1 MSFPRYALMYYDT
14 SNINNTWSLL
24 NRYFI
29 LEENENDIVRG
40 TFLSDLWFNYKIQ
53 EDSDI
58 YFMILFIENKEKYK
72 SIIDLLKTN
81 QIINENH
88 LPNVNNIP
96 INTKFAKS
104 FILTKE
110 KLKNSR
116 DKMEEKKQ
124 NSHIITLY
132 QDNCTFNIEMMKH
145 DSCYTVGLPKFEIN

>member
-14 SNINNTWSLL
+14 SNINNTWTLL

-29 LEENENDIVRG
+29 LEKNENDIVRG

-58 YFMILFIENKEKYK
+58 YFMILFIENRKQYNF
-72 SIIDLLKTN
+72 IINLLGSN

-88 LPNVNNIP
+88 LPNINNIP
-96 INTKFAKS
+96 INTKYAKS

-110 KLKNSR
+110 KIKNTYGE
-116 DKMEEKKQ
+116 MEEKKK
-124 NSHIITLY
+124 NSHRIALY
-132 QDNCTFNIEMMKH
+132 QDNCIFNIEMMKH
-145 DSCYTVGLPKFEIN
+145 DSCYTIGLPNFEIN

>member
-14 SNINNTWSLL
+14 SNINNTWTLL

-110 KLKNSR
+110 KLKNTR
-116 DKMEEKKQ
+116 NEMEEKKQ
-124 NSHIITLY
+124 NSHRIALF

-145 DSCYTVGLPKFEIN
+145 ASCYTIGLPKFEIN

>member
-14 SNINNTWSLL
+14 SNINNTWTLL

-29 LEENENDIVRG
+29 LEKNENDIVRG

-58 YFMILFIENKEKYK
+58 YFMILFIENRKQYNF
-72 SIIDLLKTN
+72 IINLLGSN

-104 FILTKE
+104 FILTK
-110 KLKNSR
+110 KKIKNTYGE
-116 DKMEEKKQ
+116 MEEKKKY
-124 NSHIITLY
+124 SHRIALY

-145 DSCYTVGLPKFEIN
+145 NDFYTIGLPRFEIN